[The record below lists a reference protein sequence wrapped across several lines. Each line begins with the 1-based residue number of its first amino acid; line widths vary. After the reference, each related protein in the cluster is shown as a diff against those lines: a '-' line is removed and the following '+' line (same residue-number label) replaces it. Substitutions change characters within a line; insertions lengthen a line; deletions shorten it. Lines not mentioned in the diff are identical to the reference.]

1 MRTFFDFNAQELR
14 LFQRL
19 NTPKKIQDYLNTIP
33 PNFEM
38 TGETSLSPREVMK
51 QNRAHCME
59 GAVLAAV
66 ILWYHGHKP
75 LLLDLVTST
84 IDDDHV
90 VALFRAGKAWGAIS
104 KTNHAVLRYREPVY
118 RDVREL
124 AMSYFHEYF
133 KDNGKKTLRSY
144 SEPFD
149 LSKLADKTWMTCPES
164 IWEINSALTDSKH
177 HTLLSKSQIASLR
190 LAEPIEIAAGKLLE
204 WPKPKKRNI

>member
-19 NTPKKIQDYLNTIP
+19 NTPKKIQDYLNAIP

-90 VALFRAGKAWGAIS
+90 VALFRIGNAWGAIS

-144 SEPFD
+144 SDPFD
-149 LSKLADKTWMTCPES
+149 LSKLKDKTWMTCAES
-164 IWEINSALTDSKH
+164 IWEINSTLTDSKH
-177 HTLLSKSQIASLR
+177 HTLLSKSQIAGLR

-204 WPKPKKRNI
+204 WPRPKKRNI